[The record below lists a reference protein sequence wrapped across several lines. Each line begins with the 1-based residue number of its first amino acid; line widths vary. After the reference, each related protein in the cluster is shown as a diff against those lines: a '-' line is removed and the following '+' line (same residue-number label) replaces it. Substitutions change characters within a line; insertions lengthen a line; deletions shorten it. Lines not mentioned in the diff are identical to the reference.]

1 IPLALGVAQALRE
14 AHDISSWIAQAQAQ
28 GVPVPDWVARLPV
41 GSGAVRDWWQ
51 THLARPEDAVHQL
64 RAISGGEWLVHSRM
78 IGVGVVHRAVVF
90 GFTLLTLFFVLRD
103 RDALIE
109 QGRRAVLKLFG

>member
-1 IPLALGVAQALRE
+1 
-14 AHDISSWIAQAQAQ
+14 
-28 GVPVPDWVARLPV
+28 
-41 GSGAVRDWWQ
+41 
-51 THLARPEDAVHQL
+51 
-64 RAISGGEWLVHSRM
+64 HSRM

-109 QGRRAVLKLFG
+109 QGRRAVLKLFGPTGERVGSQAIRSVRGTIDGLVLEGLGVGALM